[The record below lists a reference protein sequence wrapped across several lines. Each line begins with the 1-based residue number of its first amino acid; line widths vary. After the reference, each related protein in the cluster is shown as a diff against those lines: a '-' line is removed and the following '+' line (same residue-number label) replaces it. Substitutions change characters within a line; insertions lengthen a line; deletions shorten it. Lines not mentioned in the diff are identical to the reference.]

1 MVEVL
6 LPENGHMAQENI
18 YGLKKQL
25 FAFTN
30 RLSNALENQLQLK
43 PEAVQ
48 PLRDRAAQE
57 ISVFDGQN
65 PGHFLETLFETFQD
79 THFWAVQIADGWLQ
93 EQEETLFRRSSV
105 TLMTHFE
112 ADVRPIL
119 EGIGFSPASV
129 DQIKRELA
137 ARLRIVETGVSQS
150 TDTFV
155 SSVKHVL
162 DAVELR
168 RFETQSP
175 ARKLWRI
182 LRGWTGGVFPP
193 MRLRSVLGPSL
204 IISGLALYITWLGRW
219 LDNTNTVT
227 RTIAQNLSGLE
238 TFNWL
243 PWFLLYFAFSY
254 LLIFLLTFYRMARKK
269 EDQPWF
275 SGIYGATALAVLV
288 SFFLLVIIWLLQ
300 ADAANRASAQLDF
313 FGWSQPWWSLLIT
326 FSIVILFLLLFT
338 GQVGKILYDRLVHSA
353 VREGR
358 LTVATRS
365 LDKATILRRVETLW
379 NLVRYG
385 FDVTKV
391 NPAKFGQAETVSTYE
406 EISRNGSE
414 PEFEFSAETTAEFI
428 MVRTDQQRDEETS
441 RLRILRVMSIVVGLV
456 LAYLLQIDVLA
467 LLSEAFPGALESFNV
482 IIIQGETLHA
492 WRSWLPADKAVTVG
506 IVLTAFAASAGSAF
520 WHDRLDKLQAS
531 KKGAQAAAA
540 LLNQASQ
547 VTETINRQ

>member
-1 MVEVL
+1 
-6 LPENGHMAQENI
+6 
-18 YGLKKQL
+18 
-25 FAFTN
+25 
-30 RLSNALENQLQLK
+30 
-43 PEAVQ
+43 VQ
-48 PLRDRAAQE
+48 PLRDRAAQQ
-57 ISVFDGQN
+57 ISLFDGKN
-65 PGHFLETLFETFQD
+65 AGHFLEELFETFQD
-79 THFWAVQIADGWLQ
+79 THFWAVQIADGWLE
-93 EQEETLFRRSSV
+93 EQEDTLFRRSSV
-105 TLMTHFE
+105 ILMTHFE

-129 DQIKRELA
+129 DQVKRELA

-182 LRGWTGGVFPP
+182 LRSWTGGVFPP
-193 MRLRSVLGPSL
+193 ARLRDVLGPSL
-204 IISGLALYITWLGRW
+204 IISALALYITYLGHWLNNS
-219 LDNTNTVT
+219 NTAT
-227 RTIAQNLSGLE
+227 RYIAQNLIGLE
-238 TFNWL
+238 TFSWL
-243 PWFLLYFAFSY
+243 PWFLLYFALSY

-275 SGIYGATALAVLV
+275 SGIYGATALALLIALSLV
-288 SFFLLVIIWLLQ
+288 VIIWLLQ
-300 ADAANRASAQLDF
+300 PDAAGRTSGQLDF
-313 FGWSQPWWSLLIT
+313 LGWDQPWWSLLAT
-326 FSIVILFLLLFT
+326 FSIIIFFLLLIT
-338 GQVGKILYDRLVHSA
+338 GQVGKMLYDQLARSA

-358 LTVATRS
+358 LSAVDRS
-365 LDKATILRRVETLW
+365 LEKATILRRMETLW
-379 NLVRYG
+379 NLIRYG

-391 NPAKFGQAETVSTYE
+391 NPARFGQAETVSTYE
-406 EISRNGSE
+406 ELSRKSSE
-414 PEFEFSAETTAEFI
+414 PDFEFSAETTAEFI

-441 RLRILRVMSIVVGLV
+441 RLRILRVMSIVVGLL

-482 IIIQGETLHA
+482 IIIRGETLHA
-492 WRSWLPADKAVTVG
+492 WRSWLPPEKAVTVG

-531 KKGAQAAAA
+531 KKGAQAAAS